1 MNDSKNNPKSLP
13 PDDFSA
19 TTPNIKIPKDALP
32 EYRNEPANDWEKT
45 NYNYSPKDLKAD
57 EWNKPGYHAPPA
69 PQTPPNDF
77 NQSYN
82 AKSSGKEADWGVTQ
96 ANINVPRNQ
105 PSDSRQNYQ
114 EDYGSRQ
121 SEFGATS
128 AAINLPENDRQKYQN
143 SPPQTVAAAS
153 RTDEKKDGIP
163 SWVWAA
169 GGLAAMFLF
178 AVVVLAGVYF
188 LFLNKSG
195 FDVVL
200 VGPPAGSDVRV
211 NSSSWGVTM
220 ADGKYRLAG
229 LKAGE
234 TKKIDVIAAGWDCK
248 SVDVV
253 GTNGQQIEQIIPC
266 TEGRKAVVPKA
277 GCDPSTFTK
286 GDIPKSHACANEKLD
301 ALTENFTVQELL
313 DAMNLYIIQFASGK
327 YNINPED
334 TKFLEKSA
342 GFIKKLPE
350 NVKIEVGGHT
360 DNVGRDNQKLSE
372 NRAAA
377 VRDALIK
384 AGVKPEIL
392 LTRGYADSQPK
403 DTNATEDG
411 KFRNRRIEY
420 SAILR

>member
-1 MNDSKNNPKSLP
+1 MNDSNDNPKSLP

-19 TTPNIKIPKDALP
+19 TTPNIKMPKDALP
-32 EYRNEPANDWEKT
+32 DYRNEPSNDWEKT

-57 EWNKPGYHAPPA
+57 EWSKPPQNVPPKA
-69 PQTPPNDF
+69 SPNFDQTANFSKNPHKD
-77 NQSYN
+77 S
-82 AKSSGKEADWGVTQ
+82 DWGATQ

-105 PSDSRQNYQ
+105 PSDYRQNPPTNQGSSQSDFGATSSSVNFSDNERQNYQ
-114 EDYGSRQ
+114 NNSQ
-121 SEFGATS
+121 TPPVVATASE
-128 AAINLPENDRQKYQN
+128 E
-143 SPPQTVAAAS
+143 
-153 RTDEKKDGIP
+153 EKKGGIA
-163 SWVWAA
+163 SWIWAA
-169 GGLAAMFLF
+169 GSLAAMFLF
-178 AVVVLAGVYF
+178 AVVVLAGIYF
-188 LFLNKSG
+188 LFLNKAG

-200 VGPPAGSDVRV
+200 VGPPAGSDIRV

-234 TKKIDVIAAGWDCK
+234 TKKIEVFAAGWECK
-248 SVDVV
+248 GVDVI

-266 TEGRKAVVPKA
+266 SEGKKVVAPKA

-327 YNINPED
+327 FNINPED

-360 DNVGRDNQKLSE
+360 DNTGKDNQKLSE
-372 NRAAA
+372 NRANA
-377 VRDALIK
+377 VREALIR
-384 AGVKPEIL
+384 AGVRQDVL
-392 LTRGYADSQPK
+392 LTRGYADTQPK